1 MFLLI
6 YTCWFW
12 SLKAT
17 SAHELFFWCPWQKPC
32 NSDGQKIMFF
42 LVDLWIE
49 RACTLPNI
57 GVECSPRAESMW
69 FWFVAR
75 VRRAWKNAPYM
86 PLKGNFSRSFH
97 FCGCFSR
104 ILPRF
109 WASKLSFAS
118 CSDFMGFRAFLKFE
132 NFSHCKHWKETHALG
147 LRILFY
153 IRTKRFWWIG
163 TARSSHSMLWLG
175 KPPRHHR
182 KAAFFPTFRARTA
195 KLQSK
200 CRTSSFPG
208 LSHLCR
214 FFLLYFIKEM

>member
-1 MFLLI
+1 M
-6 YTCWFW
+6 WFW
-12 SLKAT
+12 CDFDVILAGSR
-17 SAHELFFWCPWQKPC
+17 
-32 NSDGQKIMFF
+32 DI
-42 LVDLWIE
+42 VDF
-49 RACTLPNI
+49 RVKRSCTPPNI

-69 FWFVAR
+69 FWFVAK

-86 PLKGNFSRSFH
+86 PPKGIFSRSFH
-97 FCGCFSR
+97 FCCCFSR

-118 CSDFMGFRAFLKFE
+118 CSDFMGFRAFSKFE

-175 KPPRHHR
+175 KLIKKRAHIRTKCSSARPRPEGPSKKELISDLSVVLR
-182 KAAFFPTFRARTA
+182 VRAQRGHQ
-195 KLQSK
+195 KK
-200 CRTSSFPG
+200 SS
-208 LSHLCR
+208 CA
-214 FFLLYFIKEM
+214 IWD